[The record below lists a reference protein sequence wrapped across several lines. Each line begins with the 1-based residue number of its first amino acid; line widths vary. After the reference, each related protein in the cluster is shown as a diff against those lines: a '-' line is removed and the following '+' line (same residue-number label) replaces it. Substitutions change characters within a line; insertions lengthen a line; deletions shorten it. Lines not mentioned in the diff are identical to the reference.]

1 MATTVA
7 RPADRLRAALRQAG
21 FNTRRVSVR
30 GEHST
35 LQVTIRD
42 ASVSL
47 TQVEAI
53 AGPFESIS
61 RCEATGELLLGGNC
75 YVDTK

>member
-1 MATTVA
+1 MTT
-7 RPADRLRAALRQAG
+7 PAIASPGDRLRAALKQAG

-30 GEHST
+30 ADQST

-47 TQVEAI
+47 TPVEAI
-53 AGPFESIS
+53 AGPFESIR
-61 RCEATGELLLGGNC
+61 RCEATGEILLEHRA
-75 YVDTK
+75 V